1 MIYDWEKN
9 TRKELNE
16 KVLLL
21 GSGETDLLS
30 CTLTDSQVISIKV
43 SHEKE
48 VLLLPNFII

>member
-30 CTLTDSQVISIKV
+30 CTLTDSQVISIKI
-43 SHEKE
+43 SPKKE
-48 VLLLPNFII
+48 VFFLPKFIV